1 MKRGYSPRM
10 ENTQKTPQKIVRRP
24 HAGRP
29 TLFRPEFIDKAREYI
44 RAGFTRADIAAQFG
58 VNVSQVYEWQAKNPN
73 FADALN
79 QERVIADTAVASAL
93 YLRATGQLKKT
104 ITKKVTTAD
113 GRVEIHET
121 TESVPADPTAQRYW
135 LNNRAPKV
143 WRERNEVTGADGA
156 PIAVSL
162 SWLGNSSRG
171 LVIDAETIEPNDQ
184 STPSLTNEGA

>member
-1 MKRGYSPRM
+1 
-10 ENTQKTPQKIVRRP
+10 
-24 HAGRP
+24 
-29 TLFRPEFIDKAREYI
+29 
-44 RAGFTRADIAAQFG
+44 
-58 VNVSQVYEWQAKNPN
+58 
-73 FADALN
+73 
-79 QERVIADTAVASAL
+79 L

-156 PIAVSL
+156 PIAISL